1 MKEAIISITIKALP
15 EGVYLATS
23 KDLPGLVVEGR
34 TLAETLEFAQ
44 DVAAKLVESYIEH
57 SEELPPA
64 LKHSRS
70 KRIRMKIPVL
80 LGEGLP

>member
-34 TLAETLEFAQ
+34 TFAETLEFAQ
-44 DVAAKLVESYIEH
+44 DVAAKLVESYLEH
-57 SEELPPA
+57 GEQLPPA
-64 LKHSRS
+64 LRTYEGRS
-70 KRIRMKIPVL
+70 FRTKIPVKVD
-80 LGEGLP
+80 